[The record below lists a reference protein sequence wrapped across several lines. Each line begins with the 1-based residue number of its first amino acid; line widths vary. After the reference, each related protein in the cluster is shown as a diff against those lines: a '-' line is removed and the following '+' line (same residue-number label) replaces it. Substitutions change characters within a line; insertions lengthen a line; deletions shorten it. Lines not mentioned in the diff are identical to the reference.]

1 MLLILSFGV
10 LVVMAAMYWFW
21 PEESTPVEIPP
32 TPQSCVIEIPTPQF
46 IKPDVDVQRWLDTHY
61 YGKRGYY

>member
-21 PEESTPVEIPP
+21 PEATPVEIPP